1 MSSSLADYK
10 GAEHMVTNHQILQK
24 PPQGGSP
31 LGSLVKGDITR
42 KEYQQQVQEKWA
54 REDRLS
60 DAARQTPRPPEPET
74 R

>member
-1 MSSSLADYK
+1 
-10 GAEHMVTNHQILQK
+10 MVTNDQILQK

-42 KEYQQQVQEKWA
+42 QEYQQQVQDKWQ
-54 REDRLS
+54 REEQLR
-60 DAARQTPRPPEPET
+60 DAARQTPKPE